1 MVAAHVALSTA
12 VLAEC
17 GSDVCSAHFVGR
29 LRANRSTAA
38 PPQRLTPAVAAA
50 TATAATVPAG
60 DPHYDPTA
68 LAVAEISSHKVKPH
82 DWPMWGGWTARNNT
96 PEGKNIPIK
105 WDAEKKTN
113 IKWTAKLGSQT
124 YGNPVVANGK
134 VYVGTNNGAGYIKRY
149 PPSVDLGCLLCFD
162 EKTGKFLWQHS
173 NPKLP
178 QGRVN
183 DWPQQGVC
191 STPYCDGD
199 RLWYVTNRG
208 EVVCLDAN
216 GFYDGKNDGPYTAEP
231 NENKDEADVIW
242 RYDMMAQM
250 GVAQHNMCSCSICCV
265 GDVLFVC
272 TSNGVDFDHLNI
284 PAPNAPSFFA
294 MDRNTAK
301 VLWTDKS
308 PGLNILHGQW
318 SSPTYGVFGGQPQ
331 VIFGGGDGWLY
342 SFDPAGDGQGHGKV
356 LWKFDCNP
364 KDAKYSIDGR
374 STRNHIIATPVIYDG
389 LIYCAVGEDPEHG
402 PGNGHLWCI
411 DPTKRGDV
419 SPDLAVD
426 KDGKPLPE
434 RRIQAVNPDGRRKG
448 DPQSEFCRG
457 LALRQ
462 EGLQRRQGN
471 PIRRGDAPHDRHRG
485 DQGRPGLHLR
495 LQRALP
501 LSRRQDGRALLGS
514 RPVQRIVGLAGDRR
528 GTRCTSATPTETSPS
543 FRPAR
548 TKKVLSEVNV
558 GNAVLYVARRR
569 QRRAVHRQSLDAV
582 CHQRGRQVAVRP
594 LEPELPLTGNSSIE
608 RLLGVCTS
616 TFRLTRYF
624 G

>member
-1 MVAAHVALSTA
+1 MKTRFPGSALMNGVALSAA
-12 VLAEC
+12 VVAGAAL
-17 GSDVCSAHFVGR
+17 VCSTITSGCAQSG
-29 LRANRSTAA
+29 SAA
-38 PPQRLTPAVAAA
+38 PPETVRETVAAA
-50 TATAATVPAG
+50 TVTASAPAG
-60 DPHYDPTA
+60 DPNYDPTKLA
-68 LAVAEISSHKVKPH
+68 LAEIATHKVRPH

-96 PEGKNIPIK
+96 PEAKDIPIK

-124 YGNPVVANGK
+124 YGNPVIANGK
-134 VYVGTNNGAGYIKRY
+134 VFVGTNNGAGYVKRY
-149 PPSVDLGCLLCFD
+149 PSSVDLGCLLCFD

-250 GVAQHNMCSCSICCV
+250 GVAQHNMCSCSLLCV
-265 GDVLFVC
+265 GDTLFVC

-318 SSPTYGVFGGQPQ
+318 SSPCYGVLGGAPQ

-364 KDAKYSIDGR
+364 KDAHYSIDGR

-389 LIYCAVGEDPEHG
+389 LVYCAVGEDPEHG

-419 SPDLAVD
+419 SPELAQD
-426 KDGKPLPE
+426 KDGKVLPE
-434 RRIQAVNPDGRRKG
+434 RRIQAINKDAGEKAVPNPNSAAVWHFAKKDFNGDKEIQFEEEMHRTIGTAAIKDGLLYISDFSGLFHCLDAKTGERYWVH
-448 DPQSEFCRG
+448 DQFSESWG
-457 LALRQ
+457 SPVIVD
-462 EGLQRRQGN
+462 GKV
-471 PIRRGDAPHDRHRG
+471 IIGDADG
-485 DQGRPGLHLR
+485 DVTVFQ
-495 LQRALP
+495 
-501 LSRRQDGRALLGS
+501 
-514 RPVQRIVGLAGDRR
+514 VGK
-528 GTRCTSATPTETSPS
+528 
-543 FRPAR
+543 

-558 GNAVLYVARRR
+558 GNAVL
-569 QRRAVHRQSLDAV
+569 
-582 CHQRGRQVAVRP
+582 
-594 LEPELPLTGNSSIE
+594 
-608 RLLGVCTS
+608 TS
-616 TFRLTRYF
+616 PVIANDVLYIANRSTLFAISQ
-624 G
+624 GGK